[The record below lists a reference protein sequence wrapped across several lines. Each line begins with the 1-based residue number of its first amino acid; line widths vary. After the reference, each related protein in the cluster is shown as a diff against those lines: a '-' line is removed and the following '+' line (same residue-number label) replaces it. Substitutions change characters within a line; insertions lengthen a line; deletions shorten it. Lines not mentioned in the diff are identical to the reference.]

1 MLTTARCALFM
12 LATSALPVLLPAQS
26 KAEAS
31 TSQSAIIPTPAL
43 TFEVAT
49 IKPGDVSAPHGTG
62 IRTVG
67 SHVAAFNFSVG
78 ELIGFSYGLQAKQI
92 TAGASSILD
101 THFDI
106 DGVPNAAGHP
116 NQTQLR
122 AMFQQQLV
130 YRFKLAFH
138 YESRELP
145 AYAIQ
150 IAKGGPKLA
159 LTTRKPN
166 DSTGFSYNCQAVLSV
181 RNASLDD
188 VAKGM
193 QDAFMDKP
201 VVDQTGLPSRYD
213 FDLKWTPGESQ
224 GYCPVAQG
232 HTGDDPNAPP
242 GLYTAIQEQVGLK
255 LAPVKAPVQITVID
269 HIEPPSEN

>member
-1 MLTTARCALFM
+1 MLTTTGFALFM
-12 LATSALPVLLPAQS
+12 LATSALPALLPAQS
-26 KAEAS
+26 NADAS
-31 TSQSAIIPTPAL
+31 PSQSAIITTPAL
-43 TFEVAT
+43 AFEVAT
-49 IKPGDVSAPHGTG
+49 IKPSDVSAPHGTG
-62 IRTVG
+62 IGTVG

-78 ELIGFSYGLQAKQI
+78 QLIGFAYGLQAKQI
-92 TAGASSILD
+92 AAGASSLLD

-122 AMFQQQLV
+122 TMFQQLLV
-130 YRFKLAFH
+130 SRFKLAFH

-159 LTTRKPN
+159 VTTRQPS
-166 DSTGFSYNCQAVLSV
+166 DSTGFSYNCQAVLRV
-181 RNASLDD
+181 RNASLGDF
-188 VAKGM
+188 AKGM

-213 FDLKWTPGESQ
+213 FDLKWTPDESQ
-224 GYCPVAQG
+224 GYCPVAG
-232 HTGDDPNAPP
+232 SHTGDDPNAPP
-242 GLYTAIQEQVGLK
+242 GLYTAIQEQAGLK
-255 LAPVKAPVQITVID
+255 LAPVKAFVQVMVID
-269 HIEPPSEN
+269 HMEPPSEN